1 MKLLQSVYRYPKYQS
16 IKTTNFETQ
25 IERDFNKG
33 KNRPNRTHS
42 SWTLGCLKGLTFP
55 QTNLEINKET

>member
-1 MKLLQSVYRYPKYQS
+1 MRKSHMTQWEIVDKKSNPKYQS

-33 KNRPNRTHS
+33 KKRPNRTHS
-42 SWTLGCLKGLTFP
+42 S
-55 QTNLEINKET
+55 